1 MTCFPLDRR
10 GFAAGFFWHGRAK
23 KSVVGGNHQ
32 RGAGVQNSVRT
43 FSFVAT
49 IAFLCPAMP
58 AKIHWPKADFV
69 LRSLHKL
76 PIPTKTPALAIVPL
90 SGKMRTAEGRRSTEG
105 AQYPSQG
112 QRPWNRGF
120 QLRRSRNAAK

>member
-1 MTCFPLDRR
+1 LAWQGKEISRR
-10 GFAAGFFWHGRAK
+10 GKSPARRWRTKLRSHIFFRRNNRISLPCDAK
-23 KSVVGGNHQ
+23 
-32 RGAGVQNSVRT
+32 
-43 FSFVAT
+43 
-49 IAFLCPAMP
+49 
-58 AKIHWPKADFV
+58 KIHWPKADFV